1 MLDLVTMQTG
11 AAISHM
17 SLSQV
22 AFICT
27 VQLAIVLSV
36 AWFGTRSRR
45 EDFRFGRVIGLT
57 LLCLATSLPFWW
69 FAYLLWP
76 WDFQSWLVRGDI
88 FLAVFTP
95 LVAAYTLGLVR
106 KWRLSRK

>member
-1 MLDLVTMQTG
+1 MQAD

-17 SLSQV
+17 SLSRV
-22 AFICT
+22 AFFCA

-45 EDFRFGRVIGLT
+45 DDFKFVRVIALM
-57 LLCLATSLPFWW
+57 LFCLATSLPFWW

-76 WDFQSWLVRGDI
+76 WDFRSWLVRGDI
-88 FLAVFTP
+88 LLAVFTP
-95 LVAAYTLGLVR
+95 LVAAYILGLVR